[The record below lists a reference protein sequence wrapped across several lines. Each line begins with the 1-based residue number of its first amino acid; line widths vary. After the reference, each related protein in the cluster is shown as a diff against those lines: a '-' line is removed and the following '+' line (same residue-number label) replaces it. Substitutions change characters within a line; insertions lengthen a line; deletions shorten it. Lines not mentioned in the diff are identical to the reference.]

1 MYFKFVRCIEEVTY
15 SANIKDFIDLMS
27 LPFENV
33 LNVGSDG
40 TNTWFNLN
48 LKMPVDFFL
57 EGLTNDELRVIISDD
72 LSGLLHFKI
81 SVSYSE
87 KTSIE

>member
-1 MYFKFVRCIEEVTY
+1 MYK
-15 SANIKDFIDLMS
+15 
-27 LPFENV
+27 LPTA
-33 LNVGSDG
+33 S
-40 TNTWFNLN
+40 LN